1 VLAEALEK
9 IFWRSALLAGEVQ
22 SDAGSS
28 LGLRLD
34 AGVADGFREDEGGS
48 VEVQVT
54 MPNWCD
60 NCRVGGALPRDGREA
75 DSWASGFFRLHYL
88 CAVVCAVSSAACR
101 QISVG
106 ARRDGQ
112 YRRNQRKAEEKKQD
126 DAEQTLHNAI
136 VASFACWCVKQ
147 VSGSGISPWRRFELD
162 RRQGAWLL
170 FRGCWFGSRA
180 LNDQVVVDA
189 EGSRSGV
196 GLDACDG

>member
-1 VLAEALEK
+1 MLAEALEK
-9 IFWRSALLAGEVQ
+9 IFGRSALLAGEVQ

-34 AGVADGFREDEGGS
+34 AGVTDGFREDEGGS
-48 VEVQVT
+48 VEGQIP
-54 MPNWCD
+54 MPDWCD
-60 NCRVGGALPRDGREA
+60 NCRVGGALPRDGGEV
-75 DSWASGFFRLHYL
+75 DSLASGFFRLHYL

-106 ARRDGQ
+106 PCRDGQ

-136 VASFACWCVKQ
+136 VASFVCWWVKQ
-147 VSGSGISPWRRFELD
+147 GSGSGICPWHRFERD
-162 RRQGAWLL
+162 RHQGACPL
-170 FRGCWFGSRA
+170 FRACWFCSRA

-189 EGSRSGV
+189 ERSRGGV
-196 GLDACDG
+196 GLDARNG